1 MRKLQRFVQAHSIL
15 CKFNLAK
22 ISFSLSLLK
31 FGDPD
36 FDKSFE
42 VVSSVSEVSNCIDVE
57 WILSHANGVRFK
69 HLLLDMDLF
78 VDSLAIF
85 FHSLSQFFFKKFCVL
100 IDLPVR
106 SFRTVFFLFL
116 FIIYKLVLDLLEFS
130 LGKRESFS
138 SPLPLEVSL
147 AVILWLI
154 EGTTC
159 TNLLIDN

>member
-1 MRKLQRFVQAHSIL
+1 MCKLKRFVQTHSIL
-15 CKFNLAK
+15 CKFNLAE
-22 ISFSLSLLK
+22 ISFCLSLLK
-31 FGDPD
+31 FCDPD
-36 FDKSFE
+36 LDKSFK
-42 VVSSVSEVSNCIDVE
+42 VVSSISEVSNCIDVE

-69 HLLLDMDLF
+69 HLLLDMNLF

-116 FIIYKLVLDLLEFS
+116 FIIYKLVLNLFEFS

-138 SPLPLEVSL
+138 SPLPFKISL
-147 AVILWLI
+147 AVILWLV

-159 TNLLIDN
+159 TNLLVND